1 MAIAPGGGISKA
13 EAKAAT
19 AAAAKAKAKKAAQ
32 GVAYYTPE
40 GELGGYYGTNNA
52 GSPKADK
59 IMSDTNQLI
68 SNAESAT
75 KAADDAA
82 AAALATESSD
92 PNAGRKYE
100 VNRKVNEDGSV
111 TIFWSDKTSETIG
124 GPIAGSTGGT
134 SDEPKRTLAKDTF
147 KNTLALL
154 FGAEEASKP
163 WVDGLYKSA
172 EGFYISGSTIEEAV
186 NLSIRD
192 VRNNKDMAE
201 FVKRFSPIY
210 ALSDRLAAGEAVSVP
225 TVAELFTTEAA
236 IGDAMR
242 AVNLPEFASQSFIAE
257 VLSMGKSY
265 DDVINLVDNVFNVIE
280 DTPEALRKDMDALL
294 GLGVDR
300 TSIAK
305 AMLLGDRG
313 AQELQTQI
321 KNISVFSAAKT
332 QGVNIGMDT
341 ASDIAKSGY
350 NYQQSLTGFGQVK
363 SLDTQGQRLAAYSK
377 TSLGAMD
384 ATNAVFNKNQAALDT
399 FEKLSEEEKARYKG
413 RSGASSGALSSENSY

>member
-1 MAIAPGGGISKA
+1 
-13 EAKAAT
+13 
-19 AAAAKAKAKKAAQ
+19 
-32 GVAYYTPE
+32 
-40 GELGGYYGTNNA
+40 
-52 GSPKADK
+52 
-59 IMSDTNQLI
+59 
-68 SNAESAT
+68 
-75 KAADDAA
+75 
-82 AAALATESSD
+82 
-92 PNAGRKYE
+92 
-100 VNRKVNEDGSV
+100 
-111 TIFWSDKTSETIG
+111 
-124 GPIAGSTGGT
+124 
-134 SDEPKRTLAKDTF
+134 
-147 KNTLALL
+147 
-154 FGAEEASKP
+154 
-163 WVDGLYKSA
+163 
-172 EGFYISGSTIEEAV
+172 
-186 NLSIRD
+186 
-192 VRNNKDMAE
+192 MAE
-201 FVKRFSPIY
+201 FTKRFKPIY
-210 ALSDRLAAGEAVSVP
+210 ALTDRLAAGEAVNVP

-236 IGDAMR
+236 IGDAFR
-242 AVNLPEFASQSFIAE
+242 SVNLPVFATQEFIGE

-280 DTPEALRKDMDALL
+280 DTPAALRKDMDALL

-313 AQELQTQI
+313 VKELQTQI

-350 NYQQSLTGFGQVK
+350 DYQQSLTGFGQVK
-363 SLDTQGQRLAAYSK
+363 SLDTQGQRLAAISK